1 MFDVKDRRDL
11 IEKLEENRQALL
23 EVVATLD
30 EKQAETPQKAGDR
43 SPKGQLLHLAE
54 AEHHYVWE
62 WARRSRD
69 EDSPDLSGSD
79 PGATGEAPLFDHANE
94 IPLAQ
99 LLERLEHE
107 RRLTYRFVAE
117 TADSEMER
125 AGRNTPFGE
134 LSVHQFL
141 KSLYRHDRMHQDE
154 VLGRESTYV
163 VTTQEGHGGCRQR
176 ELKNTPR
183 GKGPVIAAQRPG
195 SGAYMPYVD
204 GHPGRARLSF

>member
-69 EDSPDLSGSD
+69 EDSPELSGSD

-163 VTTQEGHGGCRQR
+163 VTTQEGR
-176 ELKNTPR
+176 
-183 GKGPVIAAQRPG
+183 
-195 SGAYMPYVD
+195 
-204 GHPGRARLSF
+204 RL

>member
-11 IEKLEENRQALL
+11 VEKLEENRQALL

-69 EDSPDLSGSD
+69 EDSPDLAGLPD

-99 LLERLEHE
+99 LLERMEQE
-107 RRLTYRFVAE
+107 RQLTVRFIAE

-163 VTTQEGHGGCRQR
+163 VTTQEGR
-176 ELKNTPR
+176 
-183 GKGPVIAAQRPG
+183 
-195 SGAYMPYVD
+195 
-204 GHPGRARLSF
+204 RL